1 MPNLSDLPGLPG
13 QAVSKIQQYVERGAA
28 ELHYVRKIFESGA
41 FRLEPPQNYA
51 AMAVEI
57 RKWGEFGM
65 LPSLNARRHPDR
77 AACIDDDGEF
87 TFKELDEAAHAVANG
102 LIEKGVKGGDGV
114 AILARNSRWFLIAY
128 FGAARVGARIILL
141 NSEFSGPQIKE
152 VSEREDA
159 KLIIYDDEYT
169 KAVQKAEPE
178 LGKLRALGTNPDS
191 DESSGSKDETLAD
204 LIERSSKDPAPKASR
219 HASIIILTSGT
230 TGTPKGANRSTPPT
244 LAPVGGILSHVP
256 FKANEVT
263 SLPAPMFHAL
273 GFLHGTIA
281 MFLGSTLVLR
291 RKFKPPLV
299 LEDIEK
305 HKVTAMVVV
314 PVMLSRIL
322 DAIEKMD
329 KKPDLSTLKIVF
341 VSGSALGAD
350 LAERALEDLGPV
362 IYNMYGSTEIAF
374 ATIAEP
380 KHLQHNSSTV
390 GPVVKGV
397 KVKIYDD
404 NGKEL
409 PQGEIGRI
417 FVGNAFPFEGYTGGG
432 KKQIIDGLLSSGDVG
447 YFGDDGLLYISG
459 RDDEMIVSGG
469 ENVFPAEVEDLL
481 NGHPDVVEATAI
493 GVEDKEWGHRLRAFV
508 VKKGDA
514 DVDEDTLKHYVRDHL
529 ARYKVPREV
538 IFLDELPRNP
548 TGKILKRE
556 LREMDPEDSG
566 SGGKG
571 GKSKSDSKSKAD
583 GGGKA
588 KDGADKAKTD
598 EADKKDDK
606 DDKAKADGADKK
618 DDKADKESE
627 KAE

>member
-1 MPNLSDLPGLPG
+1 MPNLLGLPG
-13 QAVSKIQQYVERGAA
+13 QAAAKVQQYIERGSA

-41 FRLEPPQNYA
+41 FRIEPPQNYA
-51 AMAVEI
+51 AMAADI
-57 RKWGEFGM
+57 YKWGEFGM
-65 LPSLNARRHPDR
+65 LPALNARRHPDR
-77 AACIDDDGEF
+77 AACIDEEGEF
-87 TFKELDEAAHAVANG
+87 TYRELDEAAHAVANG

-114 AILARNSRWFLIAY
+114 AILARNTRWFLIAY

-152 VSEREDA
+152 VSEREGA
-159 KLIIYDDEYT
+159 KLVIYDDEYT
-169 KAVQKAEPE
+169 KAVSKASPE

-191 DESSGSKDETLAD
+191 DEPSGSDDETLAD
-204 LIERSSKDPAPKASR
+204 LIERSDKKPAPKASK
-219 HASIIILTSGT
+219 HSSIIILTSGT

-244 LAPVGGILSHVP
+244 LAPIGGILSHVP

-291 RKFKPPLV
+291 RKFKPPHV

-305 HKVTAMVVV
+305 YKVTAMVVV

-322 DAIEKMD
+322 DTIEKMD
-329 KKPDLSTLKIVF
+329 KKPDLSSLKIVF

-350 LAERALEDLGPV
+350 LAERGLKDLGPV

-380 KHLQHNSSTV
+380 KHLEFNSSTV

-397 KVKIYDD
+397 KVKIFDD

-409 PQGEIGRI
+409 PQGDVGRI

-432 KKQIIDGLLSSGDVG
+432 KKQVIDGLLSSGDVG
-447 YFGDDGLLYISG
+447 YFDENGLLYISG

-469 ENVFPAEVEDLL
+469 ENVFPAEVEDLIT
-481 NGHPDVVEATAI
+481 GHPDVVEATAI

-508 VKKGDA
+508 VKKDGA
-514 DVDEDTLKHYVRDHL
+514 DLDEDTVKHYVRDHL

-538 IFLDELPRNP
+538 VFLDELPRNP

-556 LREMDPEDSG
+556 LREMDVD
-566 SGGKG
+566 
-571 GKSKSDSKSKAD
+571 
-583 GGGKA
+583 
-588 KDGADKAKTD
+588 
-598 EADKKDDK
+598 
-606 DDKAKADGADKK
+606 
-618 DDKADKESE
+618 
-627 KAE
+627 

>member
-13 QAVSKIQQYVERGAA
+13 QTVAKIQQYVERGAA

-41 FRLEPPQNYA
+41 FRLEPPQNVA
-51 AMAVEI
+51 AMATEI

-77 AACIDDDGEF
+77 AACIDEDGEF
-87 TFKELDEAAHAVANG
+87 SYRELDEAAHAVANG
-102 LIEKGVKGGDGV
+102 LIEKGVKAGDGV
-114 AILARNSRWFLIAY
+114 AILARNTRWFLIANY
-128 FGAARVGARIILL
+128 GAARVGARIILL
-141 NSEFSGPQIKE
+141 NSEFSGPQVKE
-152 VSEREDA
+152 VSEREGA

-169 KAVQKAEPE
+169 KVVSKATPE
-178 LGKLRALGTNPDS
+178 LGMLRALGTNPDS
-191 DESSGSKDETLAD
+191 DEESGSKDETLAD
-204 LIERSSKDPAPKASR
+204 LIERSSKDPAPKANK

-256 FKANEVT
+256 FKANEIT

-273 GFLHGTIA
+273 GYLHGTIA

-299 LEDIEK
+299 LEDLEK
-305 HKVTAMVVV
+305 HKATAMVVV
-314 PVMLSRIL
+314 PVMLARIL
-322 DAIEKMD
+322 EAIEKMD
-329 KKPDLSTLKIVF
+329 KKPELSSLKIVF

-350 LAERALEDLGPV
+350 LAERALKDLGPV

-380 KHLQHNSSTV
+380 KHLQFNSSTV

-409 PQGEIGRI
+409 PQGEVGRI

-447 YFGDDGLLYISG
+447 YFDENDLLYISG

-469 ENVFPAEVEDLL
+469 ENVFPAEVEDCLSA
-481 NGHPDVVEATAI
+481 HPDVVEATAI
-493 GVEDKEWGHRLRAFV
+493 GVEDKDWGHRLRAFV
-508 VKKGDA
+508 VKKEGS
-514 DVDEDTLKHYVRDHL
+514 DVDEDTLKKHVKEEL

-538 IFLDELPRNP
+538 VFLDELPRNP

-556 LREMDPEDSG
+556 LREMEVDGKD
-566 SGGKG
+566 GGDVKG
-571 GKSKSDSKSKAD
+571 GGDK
-583 GGGKA
+583 GA
-588 KDGADKAKTD
+588 KDEGDKAAK
-598 EADKKDDK
+598 
-606 DDKAKADGADKK
+606 DKAGSD
-618 DDKADKESE
+618 
-627 KAE
+627 